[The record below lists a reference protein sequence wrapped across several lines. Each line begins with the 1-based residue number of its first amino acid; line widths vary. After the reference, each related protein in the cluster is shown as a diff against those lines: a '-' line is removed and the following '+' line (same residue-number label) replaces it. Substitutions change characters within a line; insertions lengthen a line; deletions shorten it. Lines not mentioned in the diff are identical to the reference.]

1 MSISVEPWIQ
11 RLRRGLPLAAAASLA
26 LPVAISSVALVA
38 VGGWFVLGGDYRGKW
53 LRIRGSR
60 TSLAALLFLAV
71 CLLGVAHGSADWA
84 SALER
89 LQKYSKL
96 LLVPMLVTMVDDT
109 VDQRRA
115 LDAVLLGALLA
126 LAVSYLRLFGV
137 LKPYFIGEE
146 YSAFHDRIGFGVIEA
161 FAAFVMAARAWR
173 QRGDGWG
180 WGWGLGAALA
190 AVDVLMVNTGRTGWV
205 VLFALLALL
214 WWQRRGWRGLL
225 VAGVVLSLLGGLAFA
240 LSGVTRLRV
249 RESVQNLVAYAHGSD
264 QTSVGERLNFD
275 RSGLRFFL
283 RHPLLGSGTGS
294 YAFDYRAAAGG
305 GYGAPT
311 DNPHDSYLLVAAEQG
326 VVGLLALLSVYAVAW
341 RESLSRSGEA
351 REVLQALVVT
361 LLVSGLFNSSL
372 LDAASGRLFVV
383 VAGILLA
390 VATPGGAGA
399 AARRG

>member
-1 MSISVEPWIQ
+1 MQ
-11 RLRRGLPLAAAASLA
+11 RLRCWLPLAAAASLA
-26 LPVAISSVALVA
+26 LPVAISSAALVA
-38 VGGWFVLGGDYRGKW
+38 VGGWFVLSGDYRDKW
-53 LRIRGSR
+53 RRIRGSR

-96 LLVPMLVTMVDDT
+96 LFVPMLVTMVDDT
-109 VDQRRA
+109 VEQRRA

-161 FAAFVMAARAWR
+161 FATYVMAARAWR
-173 QRGDGWG
+173 QRSVGWG
-180 WGWGLGAALA
+180 IGAALA

-249 RESVQNLVAYAHGSD
+249 RESVQNLVAYSHGSD
-264 QTSVGERLNFD
+264 HTSVGERLNFD

-305 GYGAPT
+305 GYGPPT
-311 DNPHDSYLLVAAEQG
+311 DNPHDSYVLVAAEQG

-341 RESLSRSGEA
+341 RGSLSLGGEP

-390 VATPGGAGA
+390 LAAPGGAGA
-399 AARRG
+399 GAQRG

>member
-1 MSISVEPWIQ
+1 MSIAVEPWIQ
-11 RLRRGLPLAAAASLA
+11 RLRSWLVLAAAASLA
-26 LPVAISSVALVA
+26 LPVALSSVALVA
-38 VGGWFVLGGDYRGKW
+38 VGGWFVLSGGWRDKW
-53 LRIRGSR
+53 RRIRGSR

-96 LLVPMLVTMVDDT
+96 LLVPMLVTMIDDA
-109 VDQRRA
+109 VEQRRA
-115 LDAVLLGALLA
+115 LDAVLVGALLA

-161 FAAFVMAARAWR
+161 FATFVMAARAWR
-173 QRGDGWG
+173 QRSA
-180 WGWGLGAALA
+180 GWGLGAALA
-190 AVDVLMVNTGRTGWV
+190 GVDVLMVNTGRTGWV

-225 VAGVVLSLLGGLAFA
+225 LAGLGLSLCAGMAFA

-264 QTSVGERLNFD
+264 HTSVGERLDFD

-294 YAFDYRAAAGG
+294 YIFDYRAEVGG

-326 VVGLLALLSVYAVAW
+326 VLGLLALLGVYAAAW
-341 RESLSRSGEA
+341 RESLSRGGEA
-351 REVLQALVVT
+351 REVLQGLVVT
-361 LLVSGLFNSSL
+361 LLAGGVFNSAL

-383 VAGILLA
+383 VGGILLA
-390 VATPGGAGA
+390 AVASGGAPV
-399 AARRG
+399 ARRTR

>member
-1 MSISVEPWIQ
+1 MR

-38 VGGWFVLGGDYRGKW
+38 VGGWFVLSGDCRGKW

-71 CLLGVAHGSADWA
+71 CVLGVAHGSADWA

-96 LLVPMLVTMVDDT
+96 LLVPMLIAMVDDT

-115 LDAVLLGALLA
+115 LDALLLGALLA

-161 FAAFVMAARAWR
+161 FATFVMAARAWR
-173 QRGDGWG
+173 QRSVVWG
-180 WGWGLGAALA
+180 VGAALA

-264 QTSVGERLNFD
+264 HTSVGERLNFD

-294 YAFDYRAAAGG
+294 YAFDYLAAAGG

-341 RESLSRSGEA
+341 RESLSRSGET

-390 VATPGGAGA
+390 VATPGA
-399 AARRG
+399 AAAPPRR